1 MRGPAWLAGLREAAA
16 SLLFSA
22 HCPVCASS
30 VETLGS
36 WCAPCLSR
44 TVRPHRLTLS
54 KEALAAID
62 DAWAVGFYGGALGAL
77 IRDLKYR
84 GRRAAIPYIRT
95 ALSAAKLPEALL
107 AIDLA
112 VCVPLHEARRKER
125 GFNQVELIFADW
137 LKAQGIVVQRPL
149 ERRRATLPQYG
160 LGEKE
165 RRRNMRGAFFLREA
179 GEGGA
184 GELLG
189 KRILLL
195 DDIMTTG
202 ETLLSCAAVLRQTGA
217 ASVQVL
223 VLASDR
229 S

>member
-1 MRGPAWLAGLREAAA
+1 MRQQTP
-16 SLLFSA
+16 
-22 HCPVCASS
+22 
-30 VETLGS
+30 GS

-95 ALSAAKLPEALL
+95 ALSAAELPKTLRCA
-107 AIDLA
+107 DLA

-179 GEGGA
+179 GEGSA
-184 GELLG
+184 GELAG

-202 ETLLSCAAVLRQTGA
+202 ETLLSCAAVLRQAGV

>member
-1 MRGPAWLAGLREAAA
+1 M
-16 SLLFSA
+16 
-22 HCPVCASS
+22 
-30 VETLGS
+30 
-36 WCAPCLSR
+36 
-44 TVRPHRLTLS
+44 
-54 KEALAAID
+54 
-62 DAWAVGFYGGALGAL
+62 
-77 IRDLKYR
+77 
-84 GRRAAIPYIRT
+84 
-95 ALSAAKLPEALL
+95 
-107 AIDLA
+107 
-112 VCVPLHEARRKER
+112 PLHEARRKER

-137 LKAQGIVVQRPL
+137 LKAQGIVVQKPL

-179 GEGGA
+179 GEDGA

>member
-1 MRGPAWLAGLREAAA
+1 MKAPAWLVGLREAAA

-30 VETLGS
+30 VETPGS

-54 KEALAAID
+54 KE
-62 DAWAVGFYGGALGAL
+62 AL

-95 ALSAAKLPEALL
+95 ALSAAELPKTLRCA
-107 AIDLA
+107 DLA
-112 VCVPLHEARRKER
+112 VCVPLHETRRKER

-184 GELLG
+184 GELAG

-202 ETLLSCAAVLRQTGA
+202 ETLLSCAAVLRQTGV